1 MERKEEAM
9 ACTETVIDTSEQ
21 GWQKR
26 VAGLMKR
33 RAVFGIVTADPD
45 FSPGADDFVNM
56 RKWVQGDGAA
66 IAAAGA
72 LTRAA
77 TSMTSIFT
85 ALLPHPRV
93 RHKPPPQPK
102 PRAVPFHQSCIR

>member
-1 MERKEEAM
+1 M
-9 ACTETVIDTSEQ
+9 ACTETVVDTSEQ

-33 RAVFGIVTADPD
+33 RTVFGIVTADPD

-77 TSMTSIFT
+77 TAMTSIFT
-85 ALLPHPRV
+85 ALL
-93 RHKPPPQPK
+93 PPQPK
-102 PRAVPFHQSCIR
+102 PRAVPFHQSCIRYRSSFCAGMV